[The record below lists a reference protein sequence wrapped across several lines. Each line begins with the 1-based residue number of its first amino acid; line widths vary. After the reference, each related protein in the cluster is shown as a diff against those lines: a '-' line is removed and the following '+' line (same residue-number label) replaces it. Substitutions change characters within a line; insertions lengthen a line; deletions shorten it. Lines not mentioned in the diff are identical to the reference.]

1 MRAPDRLGPRLGRAL
16 VLGGSGAALG
26 AMAHVEA
33 GGAVRV
39 AGPTLV
45 ATTFVLALAWFA
57 TARRVSWPVIALILG
72 GGQVL
77 THVAL
82 TAGATVATDA
92 HVHGAPL
99 ALPTGPASGSGMLA
113 LHLVAW
119 GLLTAAF
126 TVGEGWLW
134 RTVERIL
141 RGLPRVRLPVP
152 HAGAGVAA
160 LLTHGSALAR
170 RTVLGRAPPVP

>member
-16 VLGGSGAALG
+16 VLGGSGVALG

-77 THVAL
+77 THIAL
-82 TAGATVATDA
+82 TAGATVAGDA
-92 HVHGAPL
+92 HVHGAPV
-99 ALPTGPASGSGMLA
+99 ALSAGPAFDSGMLA

-119 GLLTAAF
+119 GVLTAGF
-126 TVGEGWLW
+126 TVGERWLW

-141 RGLPRVRLPVP
+141 RGLPRVWLPAP
-152 HAGAGVAA
+152 HPRAAVAA
-160 LLTHGSALAR
+160 ALTHGSTLAR